1 MRRFSSLEEIWDF
14 AIGREIEAH
23 DFYKELAQWAERP
36 DVARAFKDL
45 ADDEL
50 QHKLKLESLRAG
62 KADIRLEEVGN
73 LGIADGMEAAEP
85 KANLTYVEVLVLA
98 MQREKRAFRLY
109 TDLASASQD
118 PQIKSIFRKLAQEEA
133 EHKLRL
139 ELEYDLTTF

>member
-1 MRRFSSLEEIWDF
+1 MKRFSSLEEIWDF
-14 AIGREIEAH
+14 AIGREIEAR

-36 DVARAFKDL
+36 DVAKAFKDL

-50 QHKLKLESLRAG
+50 QHKFKLESLRAG
-62 KADIRLEEVGN
+62 KVDIRLEEVGN

-118 PQIKSIFRKLAQEEA
+118 PQTKNIFRKLAQEEA

>member
-14 AIGREIEAH
+14 AIGREIEAR

-36 DVARAFKDL
+36 EVARAFEDL

-50 QHKLKLESLRAG
+50 QHKIKLEELRAG
-62 KADIRLEEVGN
+62 KVDVRLEEVGN
-73 LGIADGMEAAEP
+73 LGIADGMEDAEP
-85 KANLTYVEVLVLA
+85 KANLTYVEALVLA
-98 MQREKRAFRLY
+98 MQREKRAFQLY
-109 TDLASASQD
+109 TGLASASQD
-118 PQIKSIFRKLAQEEA
+118 PQMKSIFRKLAQEEA

>member
-14 AIGREIEAH
+14 AIGREIEAR
-23 DFYKELAQWAERP
+23 DFYKELSQWAERP
-36 DVARAFKDL
+36 QVAKAFEDL

-50 QHKLKLESLRAG
+50 QHKLKLEALRAG
-62 KADIRLEEVGN
+62 KVDIRLEEIGN
-73 LGIADGMEAAEP
+73 LGIADGMEADKPE
-85 KANLTYVEVLVLA
+85 ANLTYVEALVLA